1 MSEDTTLRYW
11 YEVAVTWDDDNGTE
25 TIASFDRLE
34 QAKKFMNDDKEI
46 KSEVQSDMFQHIEN
60 VFIDKWLGD
69 TIMPNYKDRKFN
81 AIIRT
86 INKPKIKAV
95 ITWYAED
102 IKSQCDTLTDE
113 QIEDVLSLIENDHDA
128 TIGVNWEVIN
138 HYIEQV
144 TKESV

>member
-11 YEVAVTWDDDNGTE
+11 YEVAVTWDEDNGTD
-25 TIASFDRLE
+25 TIAQFDSLE
-34 QAKKFMNDDKEI
+34 QAVKFMNDDKEI
-46 KSEVQSDMFQHIEN
+46 ESELQPDMFEYVEN

-86 INKPKIKAV
+86 INKPKTKAV

-102 IKSQCDTLTDE
+102 IKSQCDTLTDK
-113 QIEDVLSLIENDHDA
+113 QIGDVLSLIENNHDA

-138 HYIEQV
+138 YYIEKV
-144 TKESV
+144 TKEGK

>member
-1 MSEDTTLRYW
+1 MEDTRLQYW

-46 KSEVQSDMFQHIEN
+46 ESEVQPDMFKHIEN

-86 INKPKIKAV
+86 I
-95 ITWYAED
+95 
-102 IKSQCDTLTDE
+102 
-113 QIEDVLSLIENDHDA
+113 
-128 TIGVNWEVIN
+128 
-138 HYIEQV
+138 
-144 TKESV
+144 KESK

>member
-25 TIASFDRLE
+25 TIASFDRLK
-34 QAKKFMNDDKEI
+34 QAKKFMNNDKEI

-86 INKPKIKAV
+86 INKG
-95 ITWYAED
+95 E
-102 IKSQCDTLTDE
+102 
-113 QIEDVLSLIENDHDA
+113 
-128 TIGVNWEVIN
+128 
-138 HYIEQV
+138 
-144 TKESV
+144 